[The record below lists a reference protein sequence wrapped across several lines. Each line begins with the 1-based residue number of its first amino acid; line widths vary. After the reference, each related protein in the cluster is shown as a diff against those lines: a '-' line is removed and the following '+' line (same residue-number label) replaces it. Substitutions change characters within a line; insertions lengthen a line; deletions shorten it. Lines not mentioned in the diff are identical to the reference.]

1 MFARSFTIAVAAL
14 AFGAS
19 VNAQCTRNATVV
31 AGNTC
36 DDISRQYNVPTY
48 QLALV
53 NNGTVNSDCTN
64 LQISQELCL
73 GWNGMDCQET
83 YTVVSGDTCNG
94 INDKYSLTAN
104 QLYAN
109 NPQIDTATCNNLYVG
124 EVLCVAQK
132 TYAYPFVQTPS
143 SSPNNGPMVSTP
155 PKDAPAST
163 APVASATVTSAPV
176 ATTTASTDDVEYCA
190 DDDESPDCV
199 WEEDLPYCDEQ

>member
-1 MFARSFTIAVAAL
+1 
-14 AFGAS
+14 
-19 VNAQCTRNATVV
+19 
-31 AGNTC
+31 
-36 DDISRQYNVPTY
+36 
-48 QLALV
+48 
-53 NNGTVNSDCTN
+53 
-64 LQISQELCL
+64 
-73 GWNGMDCQET
+73 MDCQET
-83 YTVVSGDTCNG
+83 YTVISGDTCNG

-163 APVASATVTSAPV
+163 APVASATVTSAPA

>member
-1 MFARSFTIAVAAL
+1 MFARSLTLAVAAL

-36 DDISRQYNVPTY
+36 DDISRTYNVPTY

-53 NNGTVNSDCTN
+53 NNDTVNAGCTN

-94 INDKYSLTAN
+94 INDKFSLTSN

-132 TYAYPFVQTPS
+132 TYAYPIVQLPS
-143 SSPNNGPMVSTP
+143 SSPMNAPIVSTTP
-155 PKDAPAST
+155 SADAAQVTS
-163 APVASATVTSAPV
+163 SATVTPAPP
-176 ATTTASTDDVEYCA
+176 AATASSIDVEYCA